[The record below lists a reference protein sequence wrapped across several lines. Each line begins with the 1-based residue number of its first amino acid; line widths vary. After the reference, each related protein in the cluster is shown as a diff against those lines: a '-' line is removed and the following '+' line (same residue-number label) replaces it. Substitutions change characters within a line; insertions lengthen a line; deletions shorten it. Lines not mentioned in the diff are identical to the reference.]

1 MIASRNK
8 RAGMR
13 PGFIAAVAGAAF
25 LWAGDVQA
33 QGPQSLEPPK
43 PLAPP
48 AAVTP
53 ADAPA
58 SEPTA
63 TAPAQPGET
72 SPAVGGVELE
82 PSKLGTGANTLLPGK
97 IEVESLQ
104 TIDANSVGVLT
115 EEAGGFGIGMWDGT
129 SRARVE
135 RLISKLPVGA
145 TSRAM
150 HGLMRRLLLST
161 AKAPAGESLSKD
173 GKSDL
178 IGTRVEL
185 LANMGDLA
193 GVSDLLKV
201 VPVGEQTDR
210 LLKSEADL
218 LFLGNDNARV
228 CSLVASQIK
237 EVDTDYWQKAF
248 IFCQSLAGQYDRAAL
263 GANLLRE
270 TGTDDSVFF
279 GIIETL
285 AGLDKYE
292 VASLSDP
299 KPLHFAMIRAAR
311 VKLPADVTSANNP
324 AILKTIATSPNAS
337 PELRVDAAERAE
349 AMGALNTD
357 VLRQLYA
364 GITFGDQALANPLTT
379 ADAERNPL
387 SRALL
392 YRKALVESV
401 PAAIAE
407 VLAKAF
413 NLAREEGRFES
424 MARVYLPILRG
435 IEPAQDFIW
444 FAPDAVRA
452 FLAARETASA
462 LQWLS
467 MLKSAAAVDEG
478 VAGVLNGLL
487 PLARIAGLVPDE
499 EWEPEILDRWW
510 AARTKQSEEK
520 QVNMEEAVADAALLY
535 DLMSALGDQVP
546 AARWDALLDGP
557 PQGTALM
564 PQPAIWRS
572 LKAASNN
579 VRVGETVLLSLLA
592 LGGNGPI
599 QANPTVMNRVVY
611 SLWNVGLGDDARSLA
626 LEAALAAGI

>member
-1 MIASRNK
+1 MIASQNN
-8 RAGMR
+8 RAGRML
-13 PGFIAAVAGAAF
+13 GIAAGVLAAAL
-25 LWAGDVQA
+25 LWASEIQA

-43 PLAPP
+43 PLTPP
-48 AAVTP
+48 AAEPAVTP
-53 ADAPA
+53 ASEPAADAPEQPDA
-58 SEPTA
+58 V
-63 TAPAQPGET
+63 PAAGT
-72 SPAVGGVELE
+72 GVALE
-82 PSKLGTGANTLLPGK
+82 PSKLGAGGNVLIPGK

-104 TIDANSVGVLT
+104 TIDANSIGVLS
-115 EEAGGFGIGMWDGT
+115 EEDGGFGIGMWDGT

-135 RLISKLPVGA
+135 RLLSKLPVNA

-150 HGLMRRLLLST
+150 RGMMRRLLLST

-178 IGTRVEL
+178 IGARVEL
-185 LANMGDLA
+185 LANMGDLT

-201 VPVGEQTDR
+201 VPVGEQTGR

-237 EVDTDYWQKAF
+237 EVETDYWQKAF
-248 IFCQSLAGQYDRAAL
+248 IFCQSLAGQHDRAAL

-270 TGTDDSVFF
+270 TGIDDDVFF

-324 AILKTIATSPNAS
+324 AILRTIATSPNAS

-349 AMGALNTD
+349 AMGALNTE

-364 GITFGDQALANPLTT
+364 GITFGEQALANPLTT

-392 YRKALVESV
+392 YRKALVESM

-424 MARVYLPILRG
+424 MARVYLPILRS

-452 FLAARETASA
+452 FLAAREKDSA
-462 LQWLS
+462 LQWLT
-467 MLKSAAAVDEG
+467 MLKSAAAGDEK
-478 VAGVLNGLL
+478 AADVLNGLL
-487 PLARIAGLVPDE
+487 PLARIAGVISDE
-499 EWEPEILDRWW
+499 EWQPEILDLWW
-510 AARTKQSEEK
+510 AARTRQTEEK
-520 QVNMEEAVADAALLY
+520 PINMEDALADAALLY
-535 DLMSALGDQVP
+535 DLMGALGDQVP
-546 AARWDALLDGP
+546 ASRWDALLDGP

-564 PQPAIWRS
+564 PQPAIRRS

-592 LGGNGPI
+592 LGRNGPV
-599 QANPTVMNRVVY
+599 QANPIVMNRVVY